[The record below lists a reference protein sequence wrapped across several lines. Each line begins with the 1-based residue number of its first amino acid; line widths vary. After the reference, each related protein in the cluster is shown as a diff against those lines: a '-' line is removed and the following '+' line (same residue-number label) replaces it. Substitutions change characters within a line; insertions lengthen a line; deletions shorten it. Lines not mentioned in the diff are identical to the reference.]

1 MGLGLTARLGL
12 LALLSAGPG
21 LAAGDPP
28 PAPDHYF
35 NDYAGFVSREDA
47 ARLDEK
53 LRAFD
58 EASSTQIVAAI
69 FSELPSPSL
78 EDFTVRTAQSWR
90 IGRKKLD
97 NGAVFFVFVKD
108 RKMRIEVGYG
118 LEAALTDLRSKE
130 ILDDLV
136 SPRLRSGDRAGGLE
150 AGIDAIIAVTRGEYQ
165 ATRGQNRGAR
175 ASLLISLGTLCLI
188 ALVIIVIFRVRG
200 ALGPMVYS
208 GRGWRGGG
216 WGGGGWSGGGGW
228 GGGGGGG
235 GGSGFAGGGGSF
247 GGGGASG
254 SW

>member
-1 MGLGLTARLGL
+1 MGFGRTARLGL
-12 LALLSAGPG
+12 LALLSASPI
-21 LAAGDPP
+21 LAADPP
-28 PAPDHYF
+28 PAPAHYF

-47 ARLDEK
+47 SRLDEK

-58 EASSTQIVAAI
+58 EASSTQIVLAL
-69 FSELPSPSL
+69 FPELPSPSL
-78 EDFTVRTAQSWR
+78 EDFTVRTAQAWR

-118 LEAALTDLRSKE
+118 LEATLTDLRSKE

-136 SPRLRSGDRAGGLE
+136 SPRLRGGDRAGGLE
-150 AGIDAIIAVTRGEYQ
+150 AGIDAMIAVTRGEYQ
-165 ATRGQNRGAR
+165 AAPRQNRGAR
-175 ASLLISLGTLCLI
+175 ASLAISLGTLLLM
-188 ALVIIVIFRVRG
+188 ALVIIVIIRLQG
-200 ALGPMVYS
+200 GLGPMIYT

-216 WGGGGWSGGGGW
+216 WGGGGW

-235 GGSGFAGGGGSF
+235 GGGGFSGGGGSF